1 MYSIS
6 KIIFVNLHCCR
17 LEIGR
22 IAFFC
27 IVFPT
32 IGIAHSIIAIA
43 VDVVVIIVVLWI
55 LVFVVV
61 VVVGINQ
68 CHLFYN

>member
-1 MYSIS
+1 M
-6 KIIFVNLHCCR
+6 NLHCCR

-32 IGIAHSIIAIA
+32 IGIVHSIIAIA
-43 VDVVVIIVVLWI
+43 VDVVVVVVVIIIVVLWI

-68 CHLFYN
+68 CHLFYDR